1 MVCQNLKNNRVGVID
16 LNNIFLKITDLPV
29 KRVKFTTE
37 KPDRNRLISVAIVS
51 INKSSTDFNFCFF
64 FSSCVLRLSVNE
76 IRLLGILQPI
86 FWFRFFSSGIPITY
100 ESKITHGEGGN
111 IEPNNIWKNG
121 SFWWYLWGTVI
132 HRWVFNICRYFW
144 DIKIFPKFS

>member
-64 FSSCVLRLSVNE
+64 SVHAFDGCKLMKFGCLRFCN
-76 IRLLGILQPI
+76 
-86 FWFRFFSSGIPITY
+86 RFFD
-100 ESKITHGEGGN
+100 
-111 IEPNNIWKNG
+111 
-121 SFWWYLWGTVI
+121 F
-132 HRWVFNICRYFW
+132 
-144 DIKIFPKFS
+144 DFSVLAFR